1 MKRKKIIALLCVAA
15 TSASLVTP
23 VMAEENQA
31 TGTTQEAA
39 VDQEA
44 PVEEADESNVEQ
56 KEESNADVEQSET
69 EKVFSEEKNEPSE
82 NITEDT
88 ENETSTDE
96 TVSDK
101 NLTESLDVD
110 EEVKDG
116 FVEED
121 GSVYYYE
128 AGKKVTD
135 TIRDFKDE
143 SGFEYSCYFD
153 WSGRMMIDSEEWV
166 EYTDENEKSHDG
178 IIRAD
183 ENGCLIIDDWY
194 QNQDGSW
201 NYYKKDFLYLFQEQ
215 A

>member
-88 ENETSTDE
+88 ENETSDR
-96 TVSDK
+96 K
-101 NLTESLDVD
+101 
-110 EEVKDG
+110 
-116 FVEED
+116 
-121 GSVYYYE
+121 SV
-128 AGKKVTD
+128 V
-135 TIRDFKDE
+135 
-143 SGFEYSCYFD
+143 
-153 WSGRMMIDSEEWV
+153 
-166 EYTDENEKSHDG
+166 
-178 IIRAD
+178 
-183 ENGCLIIDDWY
+183 
-194 QNQDGSW
+194 
-201 NYYKKDFLYLFQEQ
+201 
-215 A
+215 